1 MATEDNE
8 ANRLADE
15 VIGRWFDAE
24 PMFPTLL
31 GIPGHDDR
39 LADLSAEAEQRLR
52 RDLAGYAERGEALA
66 SSTVD
71 SASALTAT
79 VVAQQARVRI
89 DMIDAGLV
97 EYGISDRMG
106 SPVAEMFMYLP
117 MITLSGPEAA
127 RDLLTRLGALP
138 TYIEQATQRHREGL
152 TAGLPPVSLLVQG
165 AIAQLDRYLADGPA
179 ALLAGQQAPQDAPSF
194 VDDRIRVLAD
204 AVWPALARYR
214 DVLSAEFLPVGR
226 ADDRAG
232 LCWLP
237 GGDERYAALA
247 RAHTTTDWSPER
259 MHQTGLDLMAGLAEE
274 FAEVGGRVFGT
285 RDLATI
291 FARLRD
297 DPALRWRDGDELL
310 TAARAAIA
318 RAEAEAPR
326 WFGRIPPERCQVEP
340 VPAASAPAAPGAYY
354 MVPTLDGSRPGIYFA
369 NTHQAEKRGRYTS
382 EVTAFHE
389 AVPGHH
395 FQLTLALG
403 LTDLPLLRRVADVN
417 AYAEGWG
424 LYCER
429 LADEMGLYS
438 DDVARLGMLTMD
450 AMRAGRLVVDTGLH
464 AKGWSR
470 QQAIDYLTHNTPM
483 PVLEIVS
490 EVDRYIAAPG
500 QALSYMVGRLEIQRV
515 RGEAQ
520 RRLGDRFDIRAF
532 HDRLLGDGS
541 LPMTVLDQVMTAW
554 VDEVEG
560 APTGS

>member
-15 VIGRWFDAE
+15 MLDRWFEAE
-24 PMFPTLL
+24 PLHPTLL
-31 GIPGHDDR
+31 GIPGHDER

-52 RDLAGYAERGEALA
+52 FDLASFAERGDALA
-66 SSTVD
+66 ASTVD
-71 SASALTAT
+71 TADALTAT

-89 DMIDAGLV
+89 DTLDAGLI

-117 MITLSGPEAA
+117 MITLSGADAA
-127 RDLLTRLGALP
+127 RDLVTRLGALP
-138 TYIEQATQRHREGL
+138 TYIAQATQRHREGL
-152 TAGLPPVSLLVQG
+152 AAGLAPVSLLVEG

-179 ALLAGQQAPQDAPSF
+179 ALLAAQQAPRDAPSF
-194 VDDRIRVLAD
+194 VDDRTRVLAD

-214 DVLSAEFLPVGR
+214 DVLSAEFLAAGR
-226 ADDRAG
+226 SADRAG

-259 MHQTGLDLMAGLAEE
+259 MHQTGLDLMVGLAEE

-285 RDLATI
+285 RDPAAI

-297 DPALRWRDGDELL
+297 DPALRWHDGEELL
-310 TAARAAIA
+310 AAARAAIA

-326 WFGRIPPERCQVEP
+326 WFGRIPSERCRVEP

-354 MVPTLDGSRPGIYFA
+354 MVPTLDGSRPGIYYA
-369 NTHQAEKRGRYTS
+369 NTYHAEERGRYTS

-395 FQLTLALG
+395 FQLSLALG
-403 LTDLPLLRRVADVN
+403 LTELPLLRRLADVN

-429 LADEMGLYS
+429 LAEEMGLYS

-470 QQAIDYLTHNTPM
+470 QQAIDYLTENTPM

-490 EVDRYIAAPG
+490 EVDRYIASPG
-500 QALSYMVGRLEIQRV
+500 QALSYMVGRLEIQRI
-515 RGEAQ
+515 RAEAQ

-532 HDRLLGDGS
+532 HDRLLADGS
-541 LPMTVLDQVMTAW
+541 LPMTVLDQVISGW
-554 VDEVEG
+554 VDDVG
-560 APTGS
+560 AAATGS

>member
-1 MATEDNE
+1 MVTEDNE
-8 ANRLADE
+8 ANRVADE
-15 VIGRWFDAE
+15 VLGRWFEAD

-31 GIPGHDDR
+31 GISGHDDR
-39 LADLSAEAEQRLR
+39 LADLSVEAEQLLR
-52 RDLAGYAERGEALA
+52 SDLQSFVERGDRLA
-66 SSTVD
+66 SSTAD

-79 VVAQQARVRI
+79 IVAQHARVLV

-106 SPVAEMFMYLP
+106 SPVAELFMCLP

-127 RDLLTRLGALP
+127 RDMLTRLGALP
-138 TYIEQATQRHREGL
+138 TFIEQATQRHRDGL
-152 TAGLPPVSLLVQG
+152 AAGLAPVGLLVQG

-179 ALLAGQQAPQDAPSF
+179 ALLAGQQAPKDAPSF
-194 VDDRIRVLAD
+194 VEDRTRVLAD

-247 RAHTTTDWSPER
+247 RAHTTTDWTPER
-259 MHQTGLDLMAGLAEE
+259 MHETGLDLMAGLAED

-285 RDLATI
+285 RDLAGI
-291 FARLRD
+291 SARLRD
-297 DPALRWRDGDELL
+297 DPALRWRDGEELL
-310 TAARAAIA
+310 AAARAAIA

-326 WFGRIPPERCQVEP
+326 WFGRIPPQHCQVEP

-354 MVPTLDGSRPGIYFA
+354 MVPTLDGSRPGIYYA
-369 NTHQAEKRGRYTS
+369 NTYQAQNRGRYTS

-403 LTDLPLLRRVADVN
+403 LTDLPLLRRVANIN
-417 AYAEGWG
+417 AYGEGWG

-438 DDVARLGMLTMD
+438 DDVARLGMLTKD

-470 QQAIDYLTHNTPM
+470 QQAIDYLTLNTST

-490 EVDRYIAAPG
+490 EVDRYLAAPG
-500 QALSYMVGRLEIQRV
+500 QALSYMVGRLEIQRI
-515 RGEAQ
+515 RSESQ
-520 RRLGDRFDIRAF
+520 RRLGNRFDIRAF
-532 HDRLLGDGS
+532 HDRLLADGS
-541 LPMTVLDQVMTAW
+541 LPMTVLDRVMTAW
-554 VDEVEG
+554 VDEVEA

>member
-1 MATEDNE
+1 MASGDTE

-15 VIGRWFDAE
+15 VLDRWFDAE
-24 PMFPTLL
+24 PMLPTLL

-39 LADLSAEAEQRLR
+39 LADLSAGAEQRLR
-52 RDLAGYAERGEALA
+52 ADLLAYAERGDALA
-66 SSTVD
+66 VSTMD
-71 SASALTAT
+71 SAEALTAT
-79 VVAQQARVRI
+79 VVAQQARVRV
-89 DMIDAGLV
+89 DMLDAGLV

-117 MITLSGPEAA
+117 MITLSGADAA
-127 RDLLTRLGALP
+127 RDMVTRLGALP
-138 TYIEQATQRHREGL
+138 TYVAQATERHREGL
-152 TAGLPPVSLLVQG
+152 AAGRPPVALLVEG

-179 ALLAGQQAPQDAPSF
+179 ALLAAQPAPADAPSF
-194 VDDRIRVLAD
+194 VDDRTRVLAD

-214 DVLSAEFLPVGR
+214 DVLSAEFLPAGR
-226 ADDRAG
+226 AEDRAG

-237 GGDERYAALA
+237 GGDERYALLA

-259 MHQTGLDLMAGLAEE
+259 MHRTGLDLMGALAEE
-274 FAEVGGRVFGT
+274 FSQVGRRVFGT
-285 RDLATI
+285 GEPAAV

-297 DPALRWRDGDELL
+297 DPELRWNDGEELL
-310 TAARAAIA
+310 AAARAAIA

-326 WFGRIPPERCQVEP
+326 WFGRVPAERCTVEP
-340 VPAASAPAAPGAYY
+340 VPAAAAPAAPGAYY
-354 MVPTLDGSRPGIYFA
+354 MVPTLDGSRPGIYYA
-369 NTHQAEKRGRYTS
+369 NTFQAEKRGRYTS

-403 LTDLPLLRRVADVN
+403 LTDLPLLRRLAEVN

-429 LADEMGLYS
+429 LAEEMGLYS

-470 QQAIDYLTHNTPM
+470 QQAIDYLTENTPM

-490 EVDRYIAAPG
+490 EVDRYIASPG
-500 QALSYMVGRLEIQRV
+500 QALSYMVGRLEIQRI
-515 RGEAQ
+515 RAEAQ
-520 RRLGDRFDIRAF
+520 RRLGSRFDIRAF
-532 HDRLLGDGS
+532 HDRLLADGS

-554 VDEVEG
+554 ADEVEV
-560 APTGS
+560 ATG